1 MKNDDIIELNK
12 RAWDRLAENY
22 DENRPKTFSAMFK
35 HFTLSLEPGGKVL
48 DLGCGTGLPYARYLV
63 DNGFDVV
70 GLDVSDEMIKIAKR
84 NVPEAEFIQL
94 SMDGIDYVGVFD
106 GVVSSFSML
115 LLTPKLFR
123 ETAQRI
129 HRALRK
135 KGLLYLSLN
144 EPKDEHEDP
153 DAEAFVEVMG
163 QQMYSRG
170 YRAEEIRDIVQPIGF
185 KEIKFN
191 RMINQS
197 DAFGEEHVI
206 EFIFKKKGNIS
217 TLWDSNLPTLV
228 RILG

>member
-1 MKNDDIIELNK
+1 MKYEDIIELNK

-22 DENRPKTFSAMFK
+22 DENRPKTFSATFK
-35 HFTLSLEPGGKVL
+35 HFAQLFEPGGKVL

-70 GLDVSDEMIKIAKR
+70 GLDVSGEMIKIAKR

-94 SMDGIDYVGVFD
+94 SMDGIEYAGVFD

-129 HRALRK
+129 HRALKK
-135 KGLLYLSLN
+135 KGLCYLSLN

-153 DAEAFVEVMG
+153 DAEAFVDVMG

-170 YRAEEIRDIVQPIGF
+170 YRVEEIRDIVQPIGF
-185 KEIKFN
+185 KEIRFN

-206 EFIFKKKGNIS
+206 EFIFEK
-217 TLWDSNLPTLV
+217 
-228 RILG
+228 